1 MQTQST
7 HTNWAGGAFAFLVI
21 LFLFGMFV
29 GLPIVGWGLLFAAFV
44 GLWVATSKQRAHE
57 RQESYPEY
65 VGDRPWRK

>member
-1 MQTQST
+1 MQTQNV

-29 GLPIVGWGLLFAAFV
+29 GLPIFGWGLLLAAFA

-57 RQESYPEY
+57 REDGYSEY
-65 VGDRPWRK
+65 TGDRPWRK